1 MPATR
6 DQQRRV
12 AKLITRLGGAA
23 VRGDLL
29 GIVRILGGLSNILS
43 MLTGRRSL
51 PRGVSQKDI
60 EAAVAVFGDA
70 GLMRGVK
77 TNVRLPRGQ
86 VSTAAE
92 FGDDDDIMPPAME
105 PGVQGTTADIGR
117 PGARA
122 VSAFRTTDVFSNE
135 IQTPQSSNV
144 YSFAYDKEE
153 GSLFVTFKAAGKKDS
168 RGHRPHVRGAMYVYG
183 GKLRPV
189 PPVVYGDMVHR
200 SSKGGVV
207 WDRLRV
213 RGTIW
218 GHQYPYRLVTG
229 DLNHPGFQDRREP
242 YVPRKATRKGFA
254 VRTVAVVPGF
264 RRGHHVTSTLPA
276 RRRQ

>member
-6 DQQRRV
+6 DQKRRV

-29 GIVRILGGLSNILS
+29 GVIRILGGLGNIMS
-43 MLTGRRSL
+43 MLTGRRSM
-51 PRGVSQKDI
+51 PRGVTQKDI

-77 TNVRLPRGQ
+77 PSLRLPRGR

-92 FGDDDDIMPPAME
+92 FGDDDDIMPPI
-105 PGVQGTTADIGR
+105 QDIGR
-117 PGARA
+117 PGPRA
-122 VSAFRTTDVFSNE
+122 VAAFRGKESVFDNAIE
-135 IQTPQSSNV
+135 TPQSSNV
-144 YSFAYDKEE
+144 YSFAYDAEE
-153 GSLFVTFKAAGKKDS
+153 GSLFVVFKAGGKKDS
-168 RGHRPHVRGAMYVYG
+168 RGHRPHVEGAMYVYG

-200 SSKGGVV
+200 ASKGKVV

-213 RGTIW
+213 KGTVW
-218 GHQYPYRLVTG
+218 GHQYPYRLVQG
-229 DLNHPGFQDRREP
+229 DFHHAGFQDRKDE

-254 VRTVAVVPGF
+254 VRQVAYTGVG
-264 RRGHHVTSTLPA
+264 RRGGQVKSTLPA

>member
-6 DQQRRV
+6 EQQRRV

-29 GIVRILGGLSNILS
+29 GIIRILGGLANILS
-43 MLTGRRSL
+43 MLTGRRSM
-51 PRGVSQKDI
+51 PRGVTQKDI

-70 GLMRGVK
+70 GLMRGIK

-86 VSTAAE
+86 VSTATE

-105 PGVQGTTADIGR
+105 PGVGAGAADIGR
-117 PGARA
+117 PGAR
-122 VSAFRTTDVFSNE
+122 VQSAFRTTDIFSNE

-153 GSLFVTFKAAGKKDS
+153 GSLFVTFKAAGKKDG

-189 PPVVYGDMVHR
+189 PPVVYGDMKHR
-200 SSKGGVV
+200 ASAGKTV

-218 GHQYPYRLVTG
+218 GHQYPYRLVLG

-254 VRTVAVVPGF
+254 VRSIASIASV
-264 RRGHHVTSTLPA
+264 RRSHQVTSQLPA